1 MEDVTIDHNGEEFM
15 ALLIETFSESLTIS
29 FSDINL
35 LRTSVNLVPH
45 CTESC
50 FFEFN
55 KLIVSHN
62 SSLQIDG
69 SESKGFQCNITNC
82 KFLNNNGSDGNGVGV
97 VNIINKHPY
106 DPNGNP
112 AITQIV
118 NSSFENNNHG
128 SSVVSL
134 VFNGDKMNVYG
145 TPAITRIINSSFT
158 GNNHGGSVVAVWY
171 DNDNSRP
178 LGDAHLSSTI
188 FASNTDNDNTLYLS
202 YCSLTISKKVSF
214 RNNAAIKGAGSYF
227 TNFSNAVIDS
237 HADVEFTGNIA
248 ALGGGAIY
256 AEFPSFPTPSYCKI
270 YPWFLFYTTGDYTAI
285 FTNNHAYAAGDS
297 IFISIPS
304 DEVDCVCRNSS
315 SSDSLMYI
323 PAQFNYSGS
332 NDIATSPYSLQL
344 GPPAICDG
352 LCSDGGTYQVKGVM
366 LGEEFIVPKVLD
378 YYNNSA
384 EPTSFHISCTENCQ
398 SYSLNGSEDEFVNN
412 NKKMD
417 ISIIG
422 IEVKTESIISI
433 VMSSV
438 TGSIN
443 TDVRTITVKIEV
455 MIIPCQVSYVY
466 NSEKQACLCN
476 SIDDIVECGQDGIRI
491 KRGYWSGRVGSNVV
505 VGPCPNH
512 YCNFASSCKSS
523 EKFCDLSKFSDDQCN
538 LHRTGPACGKCQD
551 NYTLA
556 YDSIDCIPDSHCSA
570 WWTAGI
576 VILTVIY
583 WLTVSLTIIFM
594 MYFITAP
601 TLLGYVYGITY
612 FYSVIDLFV
621 SNDLP
626 ISDQMVKLI
635 EILSGLVNLTPHFL
649 GSLCLVKGL
658 SGIDQQ
664 VIHYVHPVAIALL
677 LFLIPKLVK
686 CYERVSY
693 ILNRVGTVRSM
704 CLLLL
709 LCYTSISSTS
719 LNLLRPLVF
728 QGTHTLYAYYSPD
741 IEYFTG
747 RHIVYGIVAILLAI
761 VISLGLPVFLLLQPL
776 LRRCQWI
783 QFIRIQHILDQFQ
796 QCYKKKYHWA
806 AAIYLI
812 CQLLVFVIVSLNTV
826 EYVTSFFVLQVLC
839 FVVTMMQ
846 IILRPYKDDAVNS
859 LDPIILLIAVM
870 IVSLNTNSLFI
881 SLSTDT
887 AVNDFIIAM
896 FVLLPL
902 MSFIGF
908 LVLTLKEKFSR
919 LVATN

>member
-1 MEDVTIDHNGEEFM
+1 M

-50 FFEFN
+50 FLEFN

-118 NSSFENNNHG
+118 NSSFENNNYG

-134 VFNGDKMNVYG
+134 VFNGDNMNVYG
-145 TPAITRIINSSFT
+145 TAAVTQIINSSFT
-158 GNNHGGSVVAVWY
+158 GNNHGGSVVAIWY

-202 YCSLTISKKVSF
+202 YCNLTISKKVSF

-227 TNFSNAVIDS
+227 TNFSNAVIDT

-285 FTNNHAYAAGDS
+285 FTNNHAYAAGNS
-297 IFISIPS
+297 IFLSIPS
-304 DEVDCVCRNSS
+304 DATSCINKNPSS
-315 SSDSLMYI
+315 NDSLIYI
-323 PAQFNYSGS
+323 PSQFNYSGS
-332 NDIATSPYSLQL
+332 NEIATSPYSLQL
-344 GPPAICDG
+344 GPPAICNG

-398 SYSLNGSEDEFVNN
+398 SYSLTGSEYEFVYNN
-412 NKKMD
+412 QKMD

-455 MIIPCQVSYVY
+455 TIIPCQVGYVY

-626 ISDQMVKLI
+626 ISDGMVKLI
-635 EILSGLVNLTPHFL
+635 EILSGFVNLTPRFL

-796 QCYKKKYHWA
+796 QCYKKEYHWA

-812 CQLLVFVIVSLNTV
+812 CRLLVFVIVNLNTV

-887 AVNDFIIAM
+887 AVDDFIIAM